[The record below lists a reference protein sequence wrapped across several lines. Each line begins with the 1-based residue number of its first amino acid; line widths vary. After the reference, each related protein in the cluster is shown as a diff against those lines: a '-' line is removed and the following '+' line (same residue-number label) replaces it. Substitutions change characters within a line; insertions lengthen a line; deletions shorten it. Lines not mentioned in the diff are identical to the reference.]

1 MLDYTNLFSPSD
13 YETNDGIILKYFQKL
28 KRLKNYIVFFAEIE
42 NPKISYVL
50 EKKLALSI
58 IGSKCKNEDEK
69 IFKEED
75 SIEILKIFC
84 LIENV

>member
-1 MLDYTNLFSPSD
+1 M
-13 YETNDGIILKYFQKL
+13 
-28 KRLKNYIVFFAEIE
+28 FFAEIE

-50 EKKLALSI
+50 EKKLALCI

-69 IFKEED
+69 TFKEED

>member
-1 MLDYTNLFSPSD
+1 ML
-13 YETNDGIILKYFQKL
+13 
-28 KRLKNYIVFFAEIE
+28 FAEIE

-69 IFKEED
+69 TFKEED